1 MGYPRFNNVEKLE
14 GSGMAFEAYLKQI
27 RLLFPNLPEMYEKY
41 LKMIYE
47 FDAEQLQRLLLLNET
62 ELADAL
68 FSSIL
73 DGMQKVKNA
82 DYGLFKMFI
91 EDYGLQDRVKEL
103 FDIVDEEGMT
113 FEEYLI
119 AINLMYPDMPDEYVA
134 YLQMIYDFDSEQLAK
149 LLLVGENFLADAV
162 FSSMLDALWAV
173 KHTQVG
179 LFNTFVEDY
188 DLQNRA
194 IELFD
199 INVGVELEPSIYFTE
214 FGVCELAPVMYFDFD
229 SEEGYDEVMSITTGL
244 IGDMGYSSAITL
256 IATVEE
262 ENGKYVRVKVMANWD
277 QLLNPPPLSASI
289 QAICYREVV

>member
-14 GSGMAFEAYLKQI
+14 GSGMTFEAYLKQI

-149 LLLVGENFLADAV
+149 LLLVGENFLADAI
-162 FSSMLDALWAV
+162 FSAMLDALWAV
-173 KHTQVG
+173 KITQVG

-229 SEEGYDEVMSITTGL
+229 SEEGYDDVMSITTGL
-244 IGDMGYSSAITL
+244 VGDTGYSSAITL
-256 IATVEE
+256 IAAVEE
-262 ENGKYVRVKVMANWD
+262 EYGRYVRVKVMANWD
-277 QLLNPPPLSASI
+277 DLEDIPPLSVCI
-289 QAICYREVV
+289 QAICFREVV